1 MIFTIMIIIMF
12 IVLFRSIVMR
22 FGKLQ
27 FNRDNRTKQE
37 IDAEYRQRMAAEVKK
52 YFGFEGEQ
60 K

>member
-52 YFGFEGEQ
+52 
-60 K
+60 